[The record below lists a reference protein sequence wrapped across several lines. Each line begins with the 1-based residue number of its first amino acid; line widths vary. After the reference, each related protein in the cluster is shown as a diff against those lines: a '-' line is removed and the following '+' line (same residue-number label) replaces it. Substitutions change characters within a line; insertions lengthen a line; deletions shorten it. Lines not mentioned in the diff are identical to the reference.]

1 MKSLPPDWEGVYLR
15 SLEDLDL
22 LPEPEDHRILTAI
35 DQSAPGYLGAD
46 YGLTDQEARE
56 LRWPIGPMKK
66 ILWPNGALI
75 FSVSTVILIATWPW
89 ISALLI
95 PILPDSE
102 WAYEDTGIRQ
112 LQNEGYLGQGVH
124 VCIIDTGI
132 DMEHP
137 NFSHQELIGFRD
149 FVDEKHDSVRDV
161 GEDSHG
167 TLMSGLLIS
176 NGTFLG
182 AAPEVDLSVALALDD
197 EGSSGSGE
205 RVAQAIRWC
214 RITQRVDIISLSL
227 GGQPSD
233 FSSNSQTNIAV
244 QEALDSGIFVVAAAG
259 NTGLDL
265 EINDV
270 SQPSSLAGVISV
282 GAISK
287 SGYVWGSSAFGSSI
301 DPYSDTIR
309 EYPNQKPEV
318 IAPGVNIFSTAS
330 NSLSSPYA
338 YSSGTSDSTV
348 FVTGA
353 LALIIQQFGDEIAG
367 ADDII
372 DEDEMMKVKQS
383 LATSSDRGNFENN
396 IHDSHSGYGSLNAV
410 KWSQEVAFSFNIA

>member
-1 MKSLPPDWEGVYLR
+1 MR

-35 DQSAPGYLGAD
+35 DQSAPGYSGAD

-112 LQNEGYLGQGVH
+112 LQKEGFLGQGVH

-137 NFSHQELIGFRD
+137 DFSHQELIGFRD
-149 FVDEKHDSVRDV
+149 FVENKHDSVRDV
-161 GEDSHG
+161 GDDSHG

-182 AAPEVDLSVALALDD
+182 TAPEVDLSVALALDD

-265 EINDV
+265 DINDV
-270 SQPSSLAGVISV
+270 SQPSSLPGVISV

-330 NSLSSPYA
+330 SSLSSPYA

-383 LATSSDRGNFENN
+383 LATSSDRNNFENN
-396 IHDSHSGYGSLNAV
+396 VHDSHSGYGSLNAV

>member
-1 MKSLPPDWEGVYLR
+1 MR

-35 DQSAPGYLGAD
+35 DQSAPGYTGAD

-112 LQNEGYLGQGVH
+112 LQNEGFLGQGVH

-137 NFSHQELIGFRD
+137 DFSHQELIGFRD
-149 FVDEKHDSVRDV
+149 FVDDKHDSVRDV

-205 RVAQAIRWC
+205 RVAQVVCAK
-214 RITQRVDIISLSL
+214 SLRPKIHMMDSNEYNSPL
-227 GGQPSD
+227 NNTLRGDGG
-233 FSSNSQTNIAV
+233 
-244 QEALDSGIFVVAAAG
+244 
-259 NTGLDL
+259 
-265 EINDV
+265 
-270 SQPSSLAGVISV
+270 
-282 GAISK
+282 
-287 SGYVWGSSAFGSSI
+287 FGS
-301 DPYSDTIR
+301 
-309 EYPNQKPEV
+309 
-318 IAPGVNIFSTAS
+318 
-330 NSLSSPYA
+330 
-338 YSSGTSDSTV
+338 
-348 FVTGA
+348 TG
-353 LALIIQQFGDEIAG
+353 
-367 ADDII
+367 
-372 DEDEMMKVKQS
+372 K
-383 LATSSDRGNFENN
+383 N
-396 IHDSHSGYGSLNAV
+396 
-410 KWSQEVAFSFNIA
+410 

>member
-1 MKSLPPDWEGVYLR
+1 M
-15 SLEDLDL
+15 DL

-35 DQSAPGYLGAD
+35 DQSAPGYTGAD

-112 LQNEGYLGQGVH
+112 LQNEGFLGQGVH

-137 NFSHQELIGFRD
+137 DFSHQELIGFRD
-149 FVDEKHDSVRDV
+149 FVDDKHDSVRDV

-182 AAPEVDLSVALALDD
+182 AAPEVDLSVSLALDA

-227 GGQPSD
+227 GGQPSE

-265 EINDV
+265 DINDV

-301 DPYSDTIR
+301 DPYSETIR

-330 NSLSSPYA
+330 SSLSSPYA

-367 ADDII
+367 DDDMI

-396 IHDSHSGYGSLNAV
+396 VHDSLSGNGSLNAV